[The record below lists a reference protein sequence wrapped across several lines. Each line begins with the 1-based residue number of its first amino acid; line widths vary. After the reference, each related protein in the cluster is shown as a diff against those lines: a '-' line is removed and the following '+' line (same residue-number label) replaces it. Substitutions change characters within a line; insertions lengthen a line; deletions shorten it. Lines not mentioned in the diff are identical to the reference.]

1 MMQIFPGTYSC
12 HVTNEV
18 GDSECSLDVTEE
30 ILAGGVMDLVI
41 IFIVSVIVVMIVVVI
56 FVVLCYLCW
65 RRGQQDPDFKGQKE
79 MHDVV
84 RLNISFQPTS
94 KKKTAKV
101 NF

>member
-1 MMQIFPGTYSC
+1 M
-12 HVTNEV
+12 TNKV

-41 IFIVSVIVVMIVVVI
+41 IFIVSIIVVMIVVVI
-56 FVVLCYLCW
+56 LAFLCYLCW
-65 RRGQQDPDFKGQKE
+65 RRGQQDPNFKGQKKI
-79 MHDVV
+79 DACRIKLTFV
-84 RLNISFQPTS
+84 FQPTS